1 MLDIIGYVLLG
12 IFLLI
17 IPGFLFSLVLYPK
30 LENLDFWS
38 RAGVSLGLGA
48 MLLIYVGFF
57 IAKPELR
64 MLQPAPFVGV
74 TVGLCAAL
82 AILAYLRGGAEVVL
96 AYTRAVVRFFKS
108 KTSKPSRTP
117 APSQPKPEKQ
127 AQPHPEKK
135 PLNNLPNRGAG
146 SVDI

>member
-12 IFLLI
+12 MFLLI
-17 IPGFLFSLVLYPK
+17 VPGFLFSLVLYPK

-38 RAGVSLGLGA
+38 RVGVSLGLGV

-64 MLQPAPFVGV
+64 MLQLAPFVGV
-74 TVGLCAAL
+74 TMGLCVVL

-96 AYTRAVVRFFKS
+96 VYTRAVVRFFRKS
-108 KTSKPSRTP
+108 RVSKPSQTP
-117 APSQPKPEKQ
+117 VPSQPKPEKQ
-127 AQPHPEKK
+127 ARPHPGKK
-135 PLNNLPNRGAG
+135 ASEQPPKQG
-146 SVDI
+146 SGIS

>member
-17 IPGFLFSLVLYPK
+17 VPGFLFSLVLYPK

-38 RAGVSLGLGA
+38 RVGVSLGLGV

-57 IAKPELR
+57 IAKPELG
-64 MLQPAPFVGV
+64 MLQLAPFVGV
-74 TVGLCAAL
+74 TVGLCVVL

-96 AYTRAVVRFFKS
+96 TYTRVVVRFFKS
-108 KTSKPSRTP
+108 KASKPSRTP
-117 APSQPKPEKQ
+117 TPSQPKPEKQ
-127 AQPHPEKK
+127 AQPHHEKK
-135 PLNNLPNRGAG
+135 TFEQPPKQG
-146 SVDI
+146 SGIS

>member
-38 RAGVSLGLGA
+38 RAGVSLGLGVI
-48 MLLIYVGFF
+48 LLIYVGFF
-57 IAKPELR
+57 IANPELR
-64 MLQPAPFVGV
+64 MLQPAPFIGV
-74 TVGLCAAL
+74 TLGLCVAL

-108 KTSKPSRTP
+108 KTSKPSQTP
-117 APSQPKPEKQ
+117 TPSQPKPEKQ

-135 PLNNLPNRGAG
+135 ASEQPPKQG
-146 SVDI
+146 SGIS